1 MVKLMT
7 GIFAIF
13 ASFPITPNW
22 GEQATKKTYEWVDNS
37 VVSYEQ
43 LQKKQ
48 HCYTWAP
55 LAEQKQKGLQQ
66 DKK

>member
-1 MVKLMT
+1 MLKLMA
-7 GIFAIF
+7 GVLAVF
-13 ASFPITPNW
+13 ASFSATPNW
-22 GEQATKKTYEWVDNS
+22 GQQTTMKTYEWVDNS
-37 VVSYEQ
+37 VITYEQ
-43 LQKKQ
+43 LQKTQ